1 MHVALFV
8 TVSQG
13 LRFARQTVS
22 VQNRGGG
29 GGERDGL
36 PGQFFPQG
44 VRHKFG
50 LI

>member
-22 VQNRGGG
+22 VQNP
-29 GGERDGL
+29 GGETGYPTSSSRRAFATNSG
-36 PGQFFPQG
+36 
-44 VRHKFG
+44 
-50 LI
+50 

>member
-22 VQNRGGG
+22 VQNRG
-29 GGERDGL
+29 ERRVTRTVL
-36 PGQFFPQG
+36 PAGRSPQIRADPAG
-44 VRHKFG
+44 
-50 LI
+50 

>member
-29 GGERDGL
+29 ERDGL

>member
-22 VQNRGGG
+22 VQNRGG
-29 GGERDGL
+29 ERETGYPDSSSRRAFATNSG
-36 PGQFFPQG
+36 
-44 VRHKFG
+44 
-50 LI
+50 

>member
-29 GGERDGL
+29 ERETGYPDSSSRRAFATNSG
-36 PGQFFPQG
+36 
-44 VRHKFG
+44 
-50 LI
+50 

>member
-22 VQNRGGG
+22 VQNRGRETGYPDSSSRRAFATNSG
-29 GGERDGL
+29 
-36 PGQFFPQG
+36 
-44 VRHKFG
+44 
-50 LI
+50 